1 MPSIPDDERPR
12 AKSGAHVLGED
23 LAALSIEEL
32 ALRVEALK
40 AEIERIEGV
49 RRAKAAQREAA
60 ATFFKR

>member
-1 MPSIPDDERPR
+1 MAQVPDDERPR
-12 AKSGAHVLGED
+12 AKAGAQAIGED

-49 RRAKAAQREAA
+49 RRAKTAQREAA
-60 ATFFKR
+60 ASFFRR